1 MKSYIIP
8 VYFDP
13 ENVEELKAIKGDI
26 HLTDCVV
33 VKMWCYTIPSN
44 MYEYFD
50 KDLRYTGVNIGGI
63 VYSSPLRR
71 KEIEVII
78 DEFLKQTI

>member
-13 ENVEELKAIKGDI
+13 EEREQIEAIKGYLP
-26 HLTDCVV
+26 LTDCVICKV
-33 VKMWCYTIPSN
+33 TCYTIPIN

-50 KDLRYTGVNIGGI
+50 KDIRYTGINMGGVI
-63 VYSSPLRR
+63 YSSPLRR
-71 KEIEVII
+71 KEIEAII
-78 DEFLKQTI
+78 DEFLK